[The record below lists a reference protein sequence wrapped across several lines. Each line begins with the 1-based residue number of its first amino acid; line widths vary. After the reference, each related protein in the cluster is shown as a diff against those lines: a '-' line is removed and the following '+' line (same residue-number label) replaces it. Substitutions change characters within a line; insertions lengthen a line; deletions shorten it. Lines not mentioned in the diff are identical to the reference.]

1 MWNIIFKN
9 EMQCN
14 GSLSHF
20 LIMESLSI
28 IMKEGYFETQ
38 GQSCLLTLTTYTKC
52 TDLITFVSRINMII
66 CFDYIYPDF
75 SSLWASIWCM
85 MSAMSSPSPGLTPR
99 RPVVTFC
106 LAGSHCLMSCV
117 CSEYSVGQVGGIQIT
132 WSPHFLLGPH
142 QSHSFTSPILHWFLA
157 KYFLI

>member
-52 TDLITFVSRINMII
+52 TDLITFASRINMII

-75 SSLWASIWCM
+75 SSLRASIWCM

-117 CSEYSVGQVGGIQIT
+117 CSEYSVGQVEEYR
-132 WSPHFLLGPH
+132 
-142 QSHSFTSPILHWFLA
+142 SHDHLTF
-157 KYFLI
+157 Y

>member
-1 MWNIIFKN
+1 
-9 EMQCN
+9 MQCN

-66 CFDYIYPDF
+66 CFDYTLTLVHFEQP
-75 SSLWASIWCM
+75 ASD
-85 MSAMSSPSPGLTPR
+85 A
-99 RPVVTFC
+99 
-106 LAGSHCLMSCV
+106 
-117 CSEYSVGQVGGIQIT
+117 
-132 WSPHFLLGPH
+132 
-142 QSHSFTSPILHWFLA
+142 
-157 KYFLI
+157 

>member
-1 MWNIIFKN
+1 
-9 EMQCN
+9 MQCN

-66 CFDYIYPDF
+66 CFDYNPDF
-75 SSLWASIWCM
+75 SSL
-85 MSAMSSPSPGLTPR
+85 
-99 RPVVTFC
+99 
-106 LAGSHCLMSCV
+106 
-117 CSEYSVGQVGGIQIT
+117 
-132 WSPHFLLGPH
+132 
-142 QSHSFTSPILHWFLA
+142 
-157 KYFLI
+157 